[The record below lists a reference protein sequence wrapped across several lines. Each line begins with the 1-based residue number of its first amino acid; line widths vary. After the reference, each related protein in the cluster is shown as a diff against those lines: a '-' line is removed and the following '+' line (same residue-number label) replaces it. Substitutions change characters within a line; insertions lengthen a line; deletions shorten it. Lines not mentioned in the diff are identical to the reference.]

1 MTRCIPTRTTD
12 PPSPA
17 PQPAAG
23 GRLRHGQGFPLKATD
38 ASAEGRAC
46 APAGEANLMTMT
58 VLAGL
63 LEHSVVTRSV
73 KSP

>member
-23 GRLRHGQGFPLKATD
+23 GRLRHGQGFPLKATS
-38 ASAEGRAC
+38 ASAEGSGC
-46 APAGEANLMTMT
+46 APAGRENLVT
-58 VLAGL
+58 VTLLAGL
-63 LEHSVVTRSV
+63 LEHSVGT
-73 KSP
+73 

>member
-23 GRLRHGQGFPLKATD
+23 GRLRHRQKIPLKATS
-38 ASAEGRAC
+38 ASAEDSRC
-46 APAGEANLMTMT
+46 VPAGRENLVTMT